1 MNRNFFIDTER
12 IRCQPFIKDDI
23 DSFNGIIKVDPE
35 VRRFFTFGSLLSFFV
50 RLHEYDCCPMVVYRH
65 LPGMSTIDSQMIG
78 YINGY
83 DYGNSEM
90 LVEFFVAKDFRR
102 NKYAAEM
109 VHAFTNYLRFSGYFT
124 FRFHVEEESA
134 ACIAFMEHIGA
145 VHCIDEDFEDEEIP
159 GKKSQYRMY
168 KLTLKK
174 WVRCVE

>member
-109 VHAFTNYLRFSGYFT
+109 VHAPIICAFLATSLSGFTLRKRTPPVLLLWSILALFT
-124 FRFHVEEESA
+124 AST
-134 ACIAFMEHIGA
+134 
-145 VHCIDEDFEDEEIP
+145 
-159 GKKSQYRMY
+159 K
-168 KLTLKK
+168 TLKMK
-174 WVRCVE
+174 KFPERRASTACTSSP